1 MQYEPKVKSLN
12 PMQKVVYVTL
22 IDLFKMVG
30 VSPASAIPILR
41 ALADDTEQVGIE
53 KGLIVD
59 EKKADEIAVLK
70 RMMN

>member
-12 PMQKVVYVTL
+12 AMQKVVYVTL

-53 KGLIVD
+53 KGFIED
-59 EKKADEIAVLK
+59 TKKADEVAVLK